1 MKLPEKIRP
10 MLAVAAEPFD
20 SPAYLFELKW
30 DGLRALAFLN
40 GGTRLQSRNLREISA
55 QYPELASLHRQVKK
69 PGTILDGE
77 IIALADG
84 KPSFQRLTSRMHTTS
99 PPGIRRGMRENPVLY
114 VAFDLLYYD
123 YRPLLQEP
131 CEKRQELL
139 QAILTPGDSLLV
151 STGLPEQGRKLFQL
165 AAEQGLEGVMG
176 KEKNSPYLPGKRSPF
191 WKKIRVTRSVFFVIC
206 GYTTNPAGRRDLSA
220 LILGAYTGEGC
231 GRVLLPCGL
240 VGAGFS
246 QEEIDHL
253 LSLLRPLATDA
264 PPFSTGVL
272 PFSGGNLPSSGG
284 DLSFSGDTLTTSG
297 GNPASTASGLSLSR
311 SGLSFPGGPSRK
323 TGAGKPQVHWVR
335 PELVCE
341 VEYLEITASG
351 QLRHPLYRGLRPE
364 TNPAACRLPVK

>member
-1 MKLPEKIRP
+1 MKLPDKIRP

-55 QYPELASLHRQVKK
+55 QYPELSALHKQVKK

-77 IIALADG
+77 VIALADG

-99 PPGIRRGMRENPVLY
+99 PQGIRRGMRENPVLY
-114 VAFDLLYYD
+114 VAFDLLYYNG
-123 YRPLLQEP
+123 RPLLQEP
-131 CEKRQELL
+131 CQKRQELL
-139 QAILTPGDSLLV
+139 QAAVTPGDSLLV
-151 STGLPEQGRKLFQL
+151 STGLPEQGRELFRL
-165 AAEQGLEGVMG
+165 AAERGLEGVMG
-176 KEKNSPYLPGKRSPF
+176 KEKDSPYLPGKRSPF
-191 WKKIRVTRSVFFVIC
+191 WKKIRVTRSAPFVIC

-220 LILGAYTGEGC
+220 LILGAYAGEGD
-231 GRVLLPCGL
+231 GRLLLPCGL
-240 VGAGFS
+240 VGAGLS

-264 PPFSTGVL
+264 PSFSAGGLSFSGGSFRFSGRGLPSSGDSLPVSGSDP
-272 PFSGGNLPSSGG
+272 PFSGGDLPSSG
-284 DLSFSGDTLTTSG
+284 S
-297 GNPASTASGLSLSR
+297 
-311 SGLSFPGGPSRK
+311 PSRK
-323 TGAGKPQVHWVR
+323 TSTGESRVHWVR

-341 VEYLEITASG
+341 VEYLEFTATG

-364 TNPAACRLPVK
+364 TAPAACRLPGK